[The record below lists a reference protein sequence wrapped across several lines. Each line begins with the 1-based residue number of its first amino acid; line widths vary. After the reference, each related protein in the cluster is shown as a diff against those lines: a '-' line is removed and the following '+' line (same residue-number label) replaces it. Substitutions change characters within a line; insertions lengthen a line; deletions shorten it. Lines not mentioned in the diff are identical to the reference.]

1 MNVDPKRWIKLV
13 LLLTAIAIGALTL
26 WFTEDLARELR
37 EDARQRVAIWAQAMQ
52 EIGSSDAGANLNL
65 HVSVISQ
72 NQSIPI
78 ILADSTGQ
86 VLEHR
91 NLGARRQWTADQLQ
105 AELKDMATYADPIH
119 ISIDGLPDQY
129 VYQGES
135 ILLRRL
141 RMYPRFL
148 LGIIASF
155 ILLSYV
161 MFSRLRKAEQDRV
174 WTGMARETAH
184 QIGTPLSA
192 LYGWAELLEADGV
205 AESALVE
212 IRRDLDRL
220 QTVSDRFS
228 KIGSDEGYQAHAAE
242 ALIQGLVEYLSK
254 RLPKHIAL
262 EYQCDTDLPEVRM
275 QPVLVSWVL
284 ENIIRNAVDAMEG
297 KEGMINVACV
307 QRDDWVQIQIQDS
320 GKGMSSS
327 TKRRVFQPGFTTK
340 TRGWGLGLSLA
351 KRIIEKNHHGRL
363 YVSRSTPGEGT
374 TFCMELPI
382 ANPS

>member
-1 MNVDPKRWIKLV
+1 MSVDPKRWIKLA
-13 LLLTAIAIGALTL
+13 LLLTAMAIGVLTL
-26 WFTEDLARELR
+26 WFTENLASELR

-52 EIGSSDAGANLNL
+52 EIGSSDVNANLNL

-91 NLGARRQWTADQLQ
+91 NLAERPWTEAQLQ
-105 AELKDMATYADPIH
+105 SELEDMAAYADPIH
-119 ISIDGLPDQY
+119 ISIEGLPDQY

-141 RMYPRFL
+141 RLYPRFL
-148 LGIIASF
+148 LGIIASY

-192 LYGWAELLEADGV
+192 LYGWAELLEAEGV
-205 AESALVE
+205 AASAIVE

-228 KIGSDEGYQAHAAE
+228 KIGSDEGYDAFE
-242 ALIQGLVEYLSK
+242 VSELIQGLVEYLSK
-254 RLPKHIAL
+254 RLSRQIAL
-262 EYQCDTDLPEVRM
+262 EYQCDEGLPSVRM

-284 ENIIRNAVDAMEG
+284 ENIIRNAIDAMEG
-297 KEGMINVACV
+297 KEGMVNISCI

-320 GKGMSSS
+320 GKGMTSS

-363 YVSRSTPGEGT
+363 YVAKSAPGEGT
-374 TFCMELPI
+374 TFCIELPM